1 MEIFIFAVLLGLI
14 PAAIASHKGRSFAL
28 WWFYGALL
36 FIVALPMALL
46 MKPKVAAAQAEVPDG
61 TKAKVRADNYVPGW
75 LVLAAFVLLGG
86 FIWFMASNGG
96 SESTTP
102 AVASQPVAA
111 RAPTATRAPATA
123 PAVVDHWHYL
133 QDPDPMS
140 KGKTYFAAVRSTNT
154 VSFGFPYSGAQ
165 HATLTLRTHP
175 RYGKDV
181 ILAIERGQFLCP
193 SYDGCTVL
201 VRFDDGKAVRYSAA
215 SPADN
220 STVSLF
226 IRNYSQF
233 VAHMEKAKRVR
244 ISSQVYQEGAPVFD
258 FDVSGFSQSKYRPA
272 K

>member
-46 MKPKVAAAQAEVPDG
+46 MKPKAVAAQTEAPGGA
-61 TKAKVRADNYVPGW
+61 KAKARPDNYVPGW
-75 LVLAAFVLLGG
+75 LVLVAFVLLGG
-86 FIWFMASNGG
+86 FIWFMAGNGS
-96 SESTTP
+96 SESSTP
-102 AVASQPVAA
+102 AAASQPPAA
-111 RAPTATRAPATA
+111 RSPVATPAPASAPT
-123 PAVVDHWHYL
+123 VVAHWHYM

-140 KGKTYFAAVRSTNT
+140 KGKTYFAVVRSTNT

-181 ILAIERGQFLCP
+181 ILAIERGQLLCP

-201 VRFDDGKAVRYSAA
+201 VRFDDGKATRYSAA
-215 SPADN
+215 APADN

-244 ISSQVYQEGAPVFD
+244 ISAQVYQEGAPVFD
-258 FDVSGFSQSKYRPA
+258 FDVAGFDASKYRPA

>member
-46 MKPKVAAAQAEVPDG
+46 MKPKVAAAQAEAPDG
-61 TKAKVRADNYVPGW
+61 TKVKTRPDNYVPGW
-75 LVLAAFVLLGG
+75 LVLVVFVLLGG
-86 FIWFMASNGG
+86 FIWFMASNGS
-96 SESTTP
+96 SESATP
-102 AVASQPVAA
+102 AAASQPVAA
-111 RAPTATRAPATA
+111 RAPAATPAPARAPV
-123 PAVVDHWHYL
+123 VVDHWHYL

-201 VRFDDGKAVRYSAA
+201 VRFDDGKATRYSAA
-215 SPADN
+215 APADN

-244 ISSQVYQEGAPVFD
+244 ISAQVYQEGAPVFD
-258 FDVSGFSQSKYRPA
+258 FDVTGFDASKYRPS